1 VQEKWDLVMNLQE
14 IPINLTLRQLRA
26 FVAVATLRGF
36 TAAGNQLHLSQ
47 SALSGLVKELEDGL
61 GVRLLDRNTREVS
74 LTQAGAEFLPL
85 ARRVLTDV
93 HDAVAGMSDIKH
105 QRRGIVRVAAL
116 ELLSCTVLPK
126 AIVAFQRTFPRIEVR
141 LVDSV
146 IEQVLAKVGSG
157 EVDLGIGPEPARD
170 PEIERTPFLTSPFQ
184 LVCRRDHRLAQRTRV
199 TWSDLQGET
208 FITMIR
214 NFSTQIM
221 SRRRGWPADLTIV
234 PAYEVA
240 LLTTALGM
248 TSAGLGVAVCPRYGL
263 SLARGL
269 DLAMLPLEEPV
280 VNADLYVF
288 TKKGRSLSPAARA
301 FVAFLA
307 DFVRESGCGSVPA
320 ATLGPLSI
328 GGRAGAGGR
337 RSGKRQVALR
347 ET

>member
-1 VQEKWDLVMNLQE
+1 MNLQE

-36 TAAGNQLHLSQ
+36 TAAGKQLHLSQ

-61 GVRLLDRNTREVS
+61 GMRLLNRNTREVS
-74 LTQAGAEFLPL
+74 LTQAGAELLPL

-93 HDAVAGMSDIKH
+93 HDAVAGMSDLKH

-116 ELLSCTVLPK
+116 ELLSCTLLPSGI
-126 AIVAFQRTFPRIEVR
+126 AAFQRTFPRLEVR
-141 LVDSV
+141 LSDSV

-170 PEIERTPFLTSPFQ
+170 PEIERTLFLTAPFQ
-184 LVCRRDHRLAQRTRV
+184 LVCRRDHRLAQRARA
-199 TWSDLQGET
+199 TWSDLKGET

-214 NFSTQIM
+214 NFGSQIM

-248 TSAGLGVAVCPRYGL
+248 TSAGLGVAVCPPYGL
-263 SLARGL
+263 SLVRGL
-269 DLAMLPLEEPV
+269 DLVMVPLEEPV
-280 VNADLYVF
+280 VNANLYIF
-288 TKKGRSLSPAARA
+288 TKKGRSLAPAAAA

-307 DFVRESGCGSVPA
+307 DFVRESAHGLVPTA
-320 ATLGPLSI
+320 ALGPLSLV
-328 GGRAGAGGR
+328 GRAGGGSR
-337 RSGKRQVALR
+337 KGDKRHVALR
-347 ET
+347 EI

>member
-1 VQEKWDLVMNLQE
+1 MNLQE

-36 TAAGNQLHLSQ
+36 TAAGKQLHLSQ

-61 GVRLLDRNTREVS
+61 GMRLFHRNTREVS

-93 HDAVAGMSDIKH
+93 HDAVVGMSDLKH

-116 ELLSCTVLPK
+116 ELLSCTLLPN
-126 AIVAFQRTFPRIEVR
+126 AIAAFQRTFPQLEVR
-141 LVDSV
+141 LSDSV

-157 EVDLGIGPEPARD
+157 EVDIGIGPEPARD
-170 PEIERTPFLTSPFQ
+170 PEIKRTLFLTAPFQ
-184 LVCRRDHRLAQRTRV
+184 LVCRRDHRLAQRQRA
-199 TWSDLQGET
+199 TWSDLKGEN

-214 NFSTQIM
+214 NFNTQVM

-248 TSAGLGVAVCPRYGL
+248 ASAGLGVAVCPRYGL

-280 VNADLYVF
+280 VNASLYIF
-288 TKKGRSLSPAARA
+288 TKKGRSLSPAAAA

-307 DFVRESGCGSVPA
+307 DFARESGHGSVPA
-320 ATLGPLSI
+320 TALGPLSLF
-328 GGRAGAGGR
+328 GGADGSGR
-337 RSGKRQVALR
+337 KSATRQTAFD
-347 ET
+347 EI